1 MSGTFRADSGER
13 DRLIRP
19 ALAVSAIYNLGAALL
34 FAFPSSAPGRLA
46 GLPTGAPE
54 LYRMMMAFFVV
65 LFAGAY
71 AWLARQ
77 REIDRPLVAFAAI
90 GKTGAF
96 GIILALWLAGFSPGR
111 GVIAAAGDP
120 ILARDL
126 CVVALRRAAT
136 CSNRPLRCDALS
148 PSPRIAKTGLRF

>member
-1 MSGTFRADSGER
+1 
-13 DRLIRP
+13 
-19 ALAVSAIYNLGAALL
+19 
-34 FAFPSSAPGRLA
+34 
-46 GLPTGAPE
+46 
-54 LYRMMMAFFVV
+54 MMMAFFVV

-120 ILARDL
+120 ILAGIFAWWLFGERQP
-126 CVVALRRAAT
+126 APIARSAAM
-136 CSNRPLRCDALS
+136 R
-148 PSPRIAKTGLRF
+148 